1 MGAEMCSTRS
11 PRIEGGEA
19 ETEMYSTCNA
29 LHLYLHAAHT
39 RVTRGQSA
47 RLVTGRGNVR
57 IIEEHVVRANRPQGN
72 EQVLL
77 HPQT

>member
-1 MGAEMCSTRS
+1 MLDAI

-47 RLVTGRGNVR
+47 SLSELIPGRR
-57 IIEEHVVRANRPQGN
+57 TIRTAEEHVVRANRP
-72 EQVLL
+72 
-77 HPQT
+77 